1 MQTNKEMTSA
11 IKYKTIRGYGY
22 ARSYCLY
29 GDNIYVSLWKFDNM
43 NASICRINLLNF
55 EAVNN
60 DIDMCCIQNSLFI
73 KNKKLY
79 CIKNGNL
86 NMDRISQ
93 VLIFDL
99 NMELINLFQ
108 PDISSYQAVLT
119 DDAILFAN
127 ENQISVYDYDMNQLK
142 IIKVNNIRGMKY
154 SMIFCKK

>member
-1 MQTNKEMTSA
+1 
-11 IKYKTIRGYGY
+11 
-22 ARSYCLY
+22 
-29 GDNIYVSLWKFDNM
+29 
-43 NASICRINLLNF
+43 
-55 EAVNN
+55 
-60 DIDMCCIQNSLFI
+60 
-73 KNKKLY
+73 
-79 CIKNGNL
+79 
-86 NMDRISQ
+86 MDRISQ